1 MRGLAAP
8 HAGVRGPWRG
18 AVSEGTRR
26 RAPRGRGSG
35 RQRSGKRPDRSMPWH
50 PSRPSSPGGL
60 RVTPPRGVPR
70 STFTHLPAAPDFI
83 SPSPSNPRG
92 GFAIALAAQTIVVP
106 EARVA
111 ARPALTTLVPTLD
124 RILGPFERGK
134 ITLVDSGSNFVFHL
148 TTLLCVRAVME
159 GHEVVFLDGGNSVDP
174 HGMVALG
181 KRVGLTREEVLP
193 RVHVAR
199 AFTCHQMTTLIL
211 DMLDKKMGET
221 RAGMAVLACLPEMYL
236 DEDVEVGEAHQ
247 LFQRS
252 MRAIRRTVAERDVV
266 GLVTNAGLAKLHR
279 LDTGTSEWYASVP
292 PDQTTLDD
300 FDSAQPRILGFRET
314 GGWRGI
320 REGGY
325 LRFG

>member
-1 MRGLAAP
+1 
-8 HAGVRGPWRG
+8 
-18 AVSEGTRR
+18 
-26 RAPRGRGSG
+26 
-35 RQRSGKRPDRSMPWH
+35 
-50 PSRPSSPGGL
+50 
-60 RVTPPRGVPR
+60 
-70 STFTHLPAAPDFI
+70 
-83 SPSPSNPRG
+83 
-92 GFAIALAAQTIVVP
+92 VP

-252 MRAIRRTVAERDVV
+252 VRAIRRTVAERDVV
-266 GLVTNAGLAKLHR
+266 GLVTNAGLAKLHRRKSIRRELYEGADRIVRIAHGKGGVRIDR

-325 LRFG
+325 LRFGW

>member
-1 MRGLAAP
+1 M
-8 HAGVRGPWRG
+8 
-18 AVSEGTRR
+18 S
-26 RAPRGRGSG
+26 
-35 RQRSGKRPDRSMPWH
+35 
-50 PSRPSSPGGL
+50 
-60 RVTPPRGVPR
+60 
-70 STFTHLPAAPDFI
+70 
-83 SPSPSNPRG
+83 
-92 GFAIALAAQTIVVP
+92 IALAP
-106 EARVA
+106 EVRVET
-111 ARPALTTLVPTLD
+111 RPALTTLVPTLD

-134 ITLVDSGSNFVFHL
+134 ITLVDSGSDFVFHL

-174 HGMVALG
+174 HGMVAIG

-211 DMLDKKMGET
+211 DMLDRKLGET
-221 RAGMAVLACLPEMYL
+221 
-236 DEDVEVGEAHQ
+236 HQ

-279 LDTGTSEWYASVP
+279 RKSIRRELYEGADRIVRIAHGKGGVRIDRLDTGTSEWYASVP

-300 FDSAQPRILGFRET
+300 FADAVPRIPALGLHDAASRE
-314 GGWRGI
+314 I
-320 REGGY
+320 RITEH
-325 LRFG
+325 LRFSW

>member
-1 MRGLAAP
+1 M
-8 HAGVRGPWRG
+8 
-18 AVSEGTRR
+18 
-26 RAPRGRGSG
+26 
-35 RQRSGKRPDRSMPWH
+35 
-50 PSRPSSPGGL
+50 
-60 RVTPPRGVPR
+60 
-70 STFTHLPAAPDFI
+70 
-83 SPSPSNPRG
+83 
-92 GFAIALAAQTIVVP
+92 P

-111 ARPALTTLVPTLD
+111 ARPALTTLVPTLDRILVTTLVPTLD

-252 MRAIRRTVAERDVV
+252 VRAIRRTVAERDVV
-266 GLVTNAGLAKLHR
+266 

-325 LRFG
+325 LRFGW